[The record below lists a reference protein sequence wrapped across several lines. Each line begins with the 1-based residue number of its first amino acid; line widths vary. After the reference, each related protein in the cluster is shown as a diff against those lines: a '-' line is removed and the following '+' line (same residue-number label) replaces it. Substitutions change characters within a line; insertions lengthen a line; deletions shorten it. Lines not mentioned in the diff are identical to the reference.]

1 MNHSE
6 AHQSLANEAFSKSGA
21 SGLYDRAR
29 PTYPI
34 ESVNRILDFLPIH
47 DANIVEL
54 GAGTGIFTRALL
66 SNSKPGQIKKWNAIE
81 PAAGM
86 RESFNRWLRSYSL
99 KGTSINCDHG
109 TFDCMNSISSG
120 SIDMVIAAQAWH
132 WTGSDPEFQ
141 EKCIQEV
148 QRVLNSKGYFVLIW
162 NLKDR
167 ERYEW
172 VGRIRDSYE
181 LYESG
186 TPQYRLGLW
195 KTLFQT
201 KTFKSSFKLLPPDEV
216 PNPSNSTTTLTF
228 NKNVD
233 DRIDDSIPTLT
244 VLTETPLTLEGLQA
258 RILSK
263 SYITVLD
270 SDKQE
275 RLRDEIKSIWDHHII
290 GNLTTDWIDEKT
302 VKFPYVTHL
311 YVLQKW

>member
-1 MNHSE
+1 MTLPEIERIVQDLKHGMNHSE

-34 ESVNRILDFLPIH
+34 EI
-47 DANIVEL
+47 EL

-66 SNSKPGQIKKWNAIE
+66 YNSKPGQIKKWNAIE

-86 RESFNRWLRSYSL
+86 RESFNRWLSSYTL
-99 KGTSINCDHG
+99 EGTSINCDH
-109 TFDCMNSISSG
+109 G

-148 QRVLNSKGYFVLIW
+148 QRVLKSKGYFVLIW

-216 PNPSNSTTTLTF
+216 PNPSNTTTTLTF

-263 SYITVLD
+263 SYITVLG

-275 RLRDEIKSIWDHHII
+275 RLRDEIKSIWDHHLV

-311 YVLQKW
+311 YVLKKW